1 MIMAKYTVLPLLAFA
16 AVLAP
21 ACGGHEEPVKAPDPV
36 PTTTAHTPPKLNM
49 TSELGSI
56 DDRAVQK
63 TFERI
68 APAFEACRKTAQKR
82 LSFVAGD
89 VAFFLRVGTDGK
101 VKYSYFEE
109 STLGDYDAERCLLDV
124 VDGAQWPVPDGGE
137 AEVRYKGFGFD
148 LDQNV
153 RGPFDWNADKVAASI
168 GKHKE
173 ALDKC
178 TDGTAGARFT
188 VTAYV
193 EPAGKEGKVQAAGVA
208 VSTKE
213 GAAKLKCVLDAVKGI
228 KMPSPGS
235 YAAKVTFA
243 L

>member
-1 MIMAKYTVLPLLAFA
+1 MVKYTHLSALVVTV
-16 AVLAP
+16 VLAP

-36 PTTTAHTPPKLNM
+36 PTTTTAHTGPKLNM
-49 TSELGSI
+49 QSELGSI

-68 APAFEACRKTAQKR
+68 TPAFESCKKVAQKH

-89 VAFFLRVGTDGK
+89 VAFFIRVGTDGK
-101 VKYSYFEE
+101 VKYSYFEQ
-109 STLGDYDAERCLLDV
+109 STLGDSEAERCLLDA
-124 VDGAQWPVPDGGE
+124 VDGAQWPVPEGGE
-137 AEVRYKGFGFD
+137 AEVRYKGYGFD
-148 LDQNV
+148 LDPNV
-153 RGPFDWNADKVAASI
+153 RGPFDWNADKVAASL
-168 GKHKE
+168 GKHKD

-178 TDGTAGARFT
+178 TGSASSVKFT

-208 VSTKE
+208 VSAKE
-213 GAAKLKCVLDAVKGI
+213 GVPQVKCVLDAVKSI

>member
-1 MIMAKYTVLPLLAFA
+1 MNMGKYTVLSLLAFA
-16 AVLAP
+16 LVP
-21 ACGGHEEPVKAPDPV
+21 ACGHEEPVKAPEPV
-36 PTTTAHTPPKLNM
+36 PTTTAARPRPKLNM

-68 APAFEACRKTAQKR
+68 TPAFDGCRKAAQKR

-89 VAFFLRVGTDGK
+89 VAFFIRVGTDGK
-101 VKYSYFEE
+101 VKYSYFEA

-124 VDGAQWPVPDGGE
+124 VDGAEWPVPDGGE
-137 AEVRYKGFGFD
+137 AEVRYKGYGFD

-153 RGPFDWNADKVAASI
+153 RGPFDWSADKVAASL

-173 ALDKC
+173 ELDRC
-178 TDGTAGARFT
+178 VEGTADAKFS

-208 VSTKE
+208 VSNKE
-213 GAAKLKCVLDAVKGI
+213 GAAKIKCVLDAVKGI

-235 YAAKVTFA
+235 YASKVTFA

>member
-1 MIMAKYTVLPLLAFA
+1 MGNCTVLSLLTFVAAFA
-16 AVLAP
+16 LVP
-21 ACGGHEEPVKAPDPV
+21 ACGHEEPVKAPEPV
-36 PTTTAHTPPKLNM
+36 STTPRAHTGPKLNM

-68 APAFEACRKTAQKR
+68 TPAFDSCRKTAQKR

-89 VAFFLRVGTDGK
+89 VAFFIRVGTDGK
-101 VKYSYFEE
+101 VKYSYFEQ

-124 VDGAQWPVPDGGE
+124 VDGTEWPVPEGGE
-137 AEVRYKGFGFD
+137 AEVRYKGYGFD

-153 RGPFDWNADKVAASI
+153 RGPFDWNADKVAASL
-168 GKHKE
+168 GKHKDE
-173 ALDKC
+173 LDKC
-178 TDGTAGARFT
+178 IEGTSDAKFS

-193 EPAGKEGKVQAAGVA
+193 EPAGKDGKVQAAGVA
-208 VSTKE
+208 VSNKE
-213 GAAKLKCVLDAVKGI
+213 GAAKIKCVLDAVKGI

-235 YAAKVTFA
+235 YASKVTFA